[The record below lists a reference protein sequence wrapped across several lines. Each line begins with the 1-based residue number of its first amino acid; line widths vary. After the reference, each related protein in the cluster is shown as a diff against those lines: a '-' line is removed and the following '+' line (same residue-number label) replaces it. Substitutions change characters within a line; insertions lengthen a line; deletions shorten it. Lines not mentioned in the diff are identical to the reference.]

1 MAPILKK
8 ATATF
13 CIRISSGHSMKSF
26 LCKQMHLAFENDIL
40 YGQDATIVAL
50 CIFHGHW
57 TIWTLFKDGWC
68 IVFRCNQTKG
78 GLQKQK
84 IYIEKAICAKVMRK
98 L

>member
-26 LCKQMHLAFENDIL
+26 LCKQMYLAFENDIL

-57 TIWTLFKDGWC
+57 TIWTLFKDDTSSSTA
-68 IVFRCNQTKG
+68 I
-78 GLQKQK
+78 KQK
-84 IYIEKAICAKVMRK
+84 EDCKNRK
-98 L
+98 FTLKRLSVLKL

>member
-40 YGQDATIVAL
+40 QYGQDATIVAL

-57 TIWTLFKDGWC
+57 TIWTLFKDGASSSAA
-68 IVFRCNQTKG
+68 I
-78 GLQKQK
+78 KQREDCK
-84 IYIEKAICAKVMRK
+84 NRK
-98 L
+98 FILKRLSVLKL